1 MAEPAI
7 TISVIGRSLLDRA
20 ALEALVATL
29 PGLCVVPLDGDPPP
43 QVALW
48 DAGETTRETP
58 IPVGDLPSGTALL
71 FLVSGRSDMV
81 DFPLPAHAAGL
92 FSKDESPR
100 ALAAAIRQVSRGDQY
115 LSASLVPLL
124 LRQHLPAEVAR
135 TDLSGLTDRERQTL
149 GLLAKGLS
157 NKAIAAQLYLSVRTI
172 EGHLAQLYEK
182 LGVHSRTEAMRF
194 AIDHHL
200 VVPSYP
206 NNLSR

>member
-7 TISVIGRSLLDRA
+7 TVSVIGRSLLDQA

-48 DAGETTRETP
+48 DAGETTEEAL

-71 FLVSGRSDMV
+71 LLVSGRSGMV
-81 DFPLPAHAAGL
+81 DFSFPTRAAGL
-92 FSKDESPR
+92 CSKDESPQ

-124 LRQHLPAEVAR
+124 LRLHLPAEVAR
-135 TDLSGLTDRERQTL
+135 TDLSALTDREWQTL

-157 NKAIAAQLYLSVRTI
+157 NKAIAARLYLSVRTV

-182 LGVHSRTEAMRF
+182 LGVHSRTAAMRF
-194 AIDHHL
+194 AIDHDL
-200 VVPSYP
+200 TLPS
-206 NNLSR
+206 